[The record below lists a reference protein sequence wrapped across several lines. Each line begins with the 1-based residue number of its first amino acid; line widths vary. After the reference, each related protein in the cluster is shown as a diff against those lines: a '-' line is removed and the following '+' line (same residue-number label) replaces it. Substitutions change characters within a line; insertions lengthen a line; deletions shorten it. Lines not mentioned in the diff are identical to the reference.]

1 MVFEIVIP
9 SLYLLAGIMA
19 YAAIHHLFIALQSS
33 HNHMQLLFGVLCLLT
48 VPLAIFHAQSLQA
61 TNVLDFVSTL
71 KWNLSFTFLFFLL
84 FPWVIALYTGVAR
97 LPFLAGLNVLFAALF
112 VINLIQPF
120 SLLYNHIYGIGTM
133 DLPWGESIMRVNGQ
147 KSDWIY
153 IAITSILAVFSYV
166 LYALRS
172 LYYRYRRR
180 TDLYMTVAIGL
191 CLFSTL
197 EGILSRVSVIEL
209 IELSPLGLLVMMI
222 VISMVLTS
230 EMQQRLLT
238 SERNFRSLFENSPV
252 GISLSRNGYT
262 LEVNEAY
269 LRMFGFDKLAEV
281 RGSPVINRIAPQ
293 SRAEVEERIR
303 LSIQG
308 YPTEDTYE
316 TTGLR
321 KDGSQFPLF
330 VSAKRVVLNDAPL
343 GFAFLIDITEHVQ
356 NQQTIERISKLYK
369 MLSEINSANL
379 HIQEREQ
386 LFEAACHIAVRSGL
400 VRMSWIGLLD
410 RDSGDVVPVT
420 QAGHVE
426 GYLDKLKINIF
437 NNVSGNGPTGIA
449 IKSGTYVV
457 CNDIG
462 SDPRLAPWRDEALKR
477 GYRASIVFPLTQS
490 GHIIGAFSMYFHD
503 AGSLTKDV
511 IQLLVSLVEDISF
524 TLNFIEESARREQA
538 QNGLRELSTF
548 LQSALEN
555 ERKRI
560 ARELHDELGQT
571 MTALHFD
578 LKWLHERIDTQQHE
592 VQGRLRSMQTLLER
606 TVSTV
611 RRISDDLR
619 PGMLDD
625 LGLAAAIEHY
635 AENFAVRTGI
645 ACDLVM
651 NMTEFDLSDEAAT
664 ALFRIVQESLTNVA
678 RHSSANH
685 AIIRMQDM
693 EDNILLIVQ
702 DNGRGLPSD
711 LSSGRKTYGLMGM
724 RERVRILE
732 GTIDIFNE
740 AGAGLRIEVFIPKH
754 SAIRAQL

>member
-1 MVFEIVIP
+1 
-9 SLYLLAGIMA
+9 
-19 YAAIHHLFIALQSS
+19 
-33 HNHMQLLFGVLCLLT
+33 
-48 VPLAIFHAQSLQA
+48 
-61 TNVLDFVSTL
+61 
-71 KWNLSFTFLFFLL
+71 
-84 FPWVIALYTGVAR
+84 
-97 LPFLAGLNVLFAALF
+97 
-112 VINLIQPF
+112 
-120 SLLYNHIYGIGTM
+120 
-133 DLPWGESIMRVNGQ
+133 
-147 KSDWIY
+147 
-153 IAITSILAVFSYV
+153 
-166 LYALRS
+166 
-172 LYYRYRRR
+172 
-180 TDLYMTVAIGL
+180 
-191 CLFSTL
+191 
-197 EGILSRVSVIEL
+197 
-209 IELSPLGLLVMMI
+209 
-222 VISMVLTS
+222 
-230 EMQQRLLT
+230 
-238 SERNFRSLFENSPV
+238 
-252 GISLSRNGYT
+252 
-262 LEVNEAY
+262 
-269 LRMFGFDKLAEV
+269 
-281 RGSPVINRIAPQ
+281 
-293 SRAEVEERIR
+293 
-303 LSIQG
+303 
-308 YPTEDTYE
+308 
-316 TTGLR
+316 
-321 KDGSQFPLF
+321 
-330 VSAKRVVLNDAPL
+330 
-343 GFAFLIDITEHVQ
+343 
-356 NQQTIERISKLYK
+356 
-369 MLSEINSANL
+369 
-379 HIQEREQ
+379 
-386 LFEAACHIAVRSGL
+386 
-400 VRMSWIGLLD
+400 
-410 RDSGDVVPVT
+410 
-420 QAGHVE
+420 
-426 GYLDKLKINIF
+426 
-437 NNVSGNGPTGIA
+437 
-449 IKSGTYVV
+449 
-457 CNDIG
+457 
-462 SDPRLAPWRDEALKR
+462 
-477 GYRASIVFPLTQS
+477 
-490 GHIIGAFSMYFHD
+490 MYFHD